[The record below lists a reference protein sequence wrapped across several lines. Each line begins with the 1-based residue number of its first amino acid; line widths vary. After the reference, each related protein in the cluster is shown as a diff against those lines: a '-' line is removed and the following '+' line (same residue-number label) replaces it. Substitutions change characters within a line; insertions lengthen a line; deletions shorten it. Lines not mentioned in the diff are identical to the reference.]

1 MTDLTTMHLKCLLE
15 QATPGPWEYKLEDGY
30 IMGDLVEMLNGWI
43 QTADGKTVLGTGL
56 EINDEQELR
65 NLALAAT
72 APELAQE
79 LIRLRG
85 EIKGLI
91 TAMEEKAATGESQSP
106 AIIAGY
112 LKEIVL
118 GEANE

>member
-1 MTDLTTMHLKCLLE
+1 MTDLTTTYLKCLLE
-15 QATPGPWEYKLEDGY
+15 QTTPGPWEYEGSQFQEITALDDAELEQPVISLDRY
-30 IMGDLVEMLNGWI
+30 AEKDLCNRP
-43 QTADGKTVLGTGL
+43 ADM
-56 EINDEQELR
+56 
-65 NLALAAT
+65 NLAAH

-79 LIRLRG
+79 VIRLR
-85 EIKGLI
+85 EHIEGLI
-91 TAMEEKAATGESQSP
+91 TAMEVKAATGESQSP

>member
-1 MTDLTTMHLKCLLE
+1 M
-15 QATPGPWEYKLEDGY
+15 
-30 IMGDLVEMLNGWI
+30 
-43 QTADGKTVLGTGL
+43 
-56 EINDEQELR
+56 
-65 NLALAAT
+65 NLAAH

-79 LIRLRG
+79 VIRLR
-85 EIKGLI
+85 EHIEGLI

-118 GEANE
+118 GEVNE

>member
-1 MTDLTTMHLKCLLE
+1 MTDLTTTYLKCLLE
-15 QATPGPWEYKLEDGY
+15 QTTPGPWEYEGSQFQEITALDDAELEQPVISLDRY
-30 IMGDLVEMLNGWI
+30 TEKDLCNRP
-43 QTADGKTVLGTGL
+43 ADM
-56 EINDEQELR
+56 
-65 NLALAAT
+65 NLAAH

-79 LIRLRG
+79 VIRLR
-85 EIKGLI
+85 EYIEGLI
-91 TAMEEKAATGESQSP
+91 TAMEVKAATGESQSP